1 MPANETRLDAA
12 SARPL
17 TLAAYAS
24 FLPIGVVNVMLG
36 PMLPTLSARWSMDFS
51 QAGSLFPTQFWAS
64 TATVALS
71 GVFMA
76 RWGFRFAM
84 KVGLVLI
91 AIAVALLLQGSK
103 LQGFLCIA
111 AIGAGLGLAVPP
123 SNLLVAEV
131 NPERRSAALN
141 TLNFCWSVGAVAS
154 PFLVAAAV
162 RRMQVPL
169 MLAAVAALMAV
180 VAIGIAIMPAWV
192 VEPKVPKTAAEKP
205 AIDWTHG
212 ALPVLGALFFVY
224 VGTENGFG
232 GWVASYS
239 KSMGG
244 LSPAVSALT
253 ASFFYAA
260 LTLGRWLA
268 PLMLRGIDDVRM
280 AKVGLLIS
288 CVGMA
293 IMVLSHTLAGIIV
306 STGLAGLGLS
316 SVYPITISLL
326 AREFG
331 PAASRVGSLMFTL
344 ANLGG
349 GVVPWLVG
357 ISSTQFG
364 SLKAGLILPLSG
376 GVVMYVLYLRKWQA
390 AAGNATA

>member
-1 MPANETRLDAA
+1 MPANETRLNAA

-17 TLAAYAS
+17 TLAAYAA
-24 FLPIGVVNVMLG
+24 FLPIGIVNVILG
-36 PMLPTLSARWSMDFS
+36 PMLPTLSARWSMNYS
-51 QAGSLFPTQFWAS
+51 QAGGLFPAQFWAS

-71 GVFMA
+71 GAFVS

-84 KVGLVLI
+84 KLGMLLI
-91 AIAVALLLQGSK
+91 AIAVALLLLGSK
-103 LQGFLCIA
+103 VQGFICIA

-141 TLNFCWSVGAVAS
+141 TLNFSWSMGAVAS

-162 RRMQVPL
+162 KRMQVPL
-169 MLAAVAALMAV
+169 MLESVAALMAL
-180 VAIGIAIMPAWV
+180 VAVGIALMPAWV
-192 VEPKVPKTAAEKP
+192 VEPSVSKDAADRPSIEW
-205 AIDWTHG
+205 AHG

-224 VGTENGFG
+224 VGTETGFG

-239 KSMGG
+239 KNSGN
-244 LSPAVSALT
+244 LSSAVSALT

-268 PLMLRGIDDVRM
+268 PLALRRIDEVRL
-280 AKVGLLIS
+280 AKGGLVIA
-288 CVGMA
+288 CIGMA
-293 IMVLSHTLAGIIV
+293 MMVLSHTLAAIIV

-326 AREFG
+326 SREFG
-331 PAASRVGSLMFTL
+331 SAASRVGSLMFTL

-349 GVVPWLVG
+349 GVIPWLVG
-357 ISSTQFG
+357 ISSSQFG

-376 GVVMYVLYLRKWQA
+376 CVVMYVLYLRKWQA
-390 AAGNATA
+390 PAGLLRT